1 MEYLGYH
8 NDFSKRKLIDQKREE
23 AKRNGW
29 KVKEETE
36 DANTYVYT
44 CEQGG
49 WYYKTDCSD

>member
-36 DANTYVYT
+36 EKGDSKEKV
-44 CEQGG
+44 ESR
-49 WYYKTDCSD
+49 KR